1 MTCTCHDILLHHVWR
16 LQDSVVPGPQ
26 ECDSV
31 VYEGLVQHHT
41 CILRSGSSNGD
52 RTKYLRIRM
61 RGDREKNLKIG

>member
-41 CILRSGSSNGD
+41 CILEVVVVMVIGRS
-52 RTKYLRIRM
+52 IFVF
-61 RGDREKNLKIG
+61 E